1 MHRELTSAAV
11 PPIGPTDHVRGEGV
25 EAIVYLDLACPQ
37 CAAAWLRVRE
47 LPLRLCVRHFPLTAK
62 RPRSPALHAAAEAAA
77 LQREDAFWALV
88 DSIYADHGHQDDPH
102 LWERARALGLDLERF
117 ERDRRSPEI
126 AARVRADF
134 ESGIRGGVVATP
146 TAFASGERLDGDVGR
161 QLAGLT
167 AR

>member
-1 MHRELTSAAV
+1 M
-11 PPIGPTDHVRGEGV
+11 
-25 EAIVYLDLACPQ
+25 
-37 CAAAWLRVRE
+37 
-47 LPLRLCVRHFPLTAK
+47 
-62 RPRSPALHAAAEAAA
+62 
-77 LQREDAFWALV
+77 

-161 QLAGLT
+161 QLAELT